1 MRRKT
6 EARKESGSSLGPVKS
21 EHLFHR
27 MHDFRNYMEK
37 RVLATVYGLVQGVGF
52 RMFVKRRASQTGL
65 KGTVRNMPN
74 GTVEI
79 DAQGPEGLVNELLKN
94 VRTGPPASK
103 VSALDVVP
111 QPPDHTMK
119 GFRIMQ

>member
-1 MRRKT
+1 
-6 EARKESGSSLGPVKS
+6 
-21 EHLFHR
+21 
-27 MHDFRNYMEK
+27 MEK

-52 RMFVKRRASQTGL
+52 RMFVERRASQTGL

-79 DAQGPEGLVNELLKN
+79 DAQGPEGLVNELLKT

-103 VSALDVVP
+103 VSAMDVAL